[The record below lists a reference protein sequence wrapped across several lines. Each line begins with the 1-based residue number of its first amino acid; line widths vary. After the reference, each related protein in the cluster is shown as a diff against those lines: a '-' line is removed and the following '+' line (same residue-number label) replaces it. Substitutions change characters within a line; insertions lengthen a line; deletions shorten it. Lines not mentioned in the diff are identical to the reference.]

1 MFKNLKVRAKLVI
14 LLLLVGMLPAFGI
27 FGAFQ
32 KESKHIEESFLKAY
46 EGSASSLMDII
57 DRNLYERYGDVQA
70 FGYNT
75 AAYDPNNWK
84 NPTATNPLV
93 VAMNNYAVAYGF
105 YSLMLLVAPDGTLLA
120 VNDKS
125 PKGESIL
132 TSGLYGKNFK
142 DELWFKDAITGNY
155 LVGPTGLTGTVV
167 GDAQVNKLVKDIYKN
182 DGYVIP
188 FSAQVKDTTG
198 NLVGVWVNFADF
210 SLVEAIIGEIRN
222 RIIDNG
228 MQNPDLMLFDKTGL
242 QLVDYDPANLDD
254 KGNLKRDFE
263 STIFKTNFIDLG
275 VQAAKLGSE
284 GKTGHTFENNP
295 DFNTDTI
302 FIHASSK
309 GAYGYPGLGWILLV
323 GVSPEDA
330 FVDINQAEHFMLW
343 AQIVAAGLCLLV
355 ALYIGRVAVRPL
367 QNATRVMGELTA
379 GNLEVEITGQDQK
392 DEFGDVSR
400 SLVVFKDSMIQTR
413 QMAADQ
419 EVMKVAAEQER
430 REGMLKLADDFDG
443 RTRDVVSAL
452 AEAATSMRSSAEQMN
467 VASQQTAHAS
477 TIVASAA
484 NEADANVQ
492 TVAAAAEELSAS
504 SQEIAKQVSS
514 VAHKT
519 SQASEEATNTSKAV
533 SELNGYAQSVGEV
546 VDAIR
551 DIADQTNLLALNAT
565 IEAAR
570 AGEAGKGFAVVA
582 DEVKKLAIETGRK
595 TDEINDRVIKIQEA
609 IRNSVDAVNRI
620 ITNVQQIDEAAGTV
634 SAAVEEQTAATAEIG
649 RNVNEASTGTQQVS
663 QTIQEVSRNASETGQ
678 SATGMLKTAEEL
690 SQISAEL
697 STQINSFLTEVRA
710 G

>member
-1 MFKNLKVRAKLVI
+1 MFKNLKVRVKLVI
-14 LLLLVGMLPAFGI
+14 LLLLIGMLPAFGI
-27 FGAFQ
+27 FEAFQ
-32 KESKHIEESFLKAY
+32 YQGKNIKESFLTSY
-46 EGSASSLMDII
+46 EGSAINLMDII

-75 AAYDPNNWK
+75 AAYDSNNWK

-105 YSLMLLVAPDGTLLA
+105 YSLMLLVAPDGSLLA

-125 PKGESIL
+125 PKGEPIV
-132 TSGLYGKNFK
+132 TAGLYAHNYK
-142 DELWFKDAITGNY
+142 DEPWFKDAIAEKY

-167 GDAQVNKLVKDIYKN
+167 GSAQLNKMVADVYKN
-182 DGYVIP
+182 DGFVIP
-188 FSAQVKDTTG
+188 FSAQVKDTSG

-210 SLVEAIIGEIRN
+210 SFIDTIIGDARN
-222 RIIDNG
+222 ELIAAG
-228 MQNPDLMLFDKTGL
+228 MNDPDLMIFDKTGL
-242 QLVDYDPANLDD
+242 QLVDYDPQNLDE
-254 KGNLKRDFE
+254 KGVLKHDFE
-263 STIFKTNFIDLG
+263 SIIFKKNFVDLG
-275 VQAAKLGSE
+275 VQAAKLAIE
-284 GKTGHTFENNP
+284 GKSGHTVEINP
-295 DFNTDTI
+295 DSNAESI
-302 FIHASSK
+302 FLYTPSK

-323 GVSPEDA
+323 GLDEKSVFTDFDQTE
-330 FVDINQAEHFMLW
+330 NFMLW
-343 AQIVAAGLCLLV
+343 AQIIAAGLCLMI
-355 ALYIGRVAVRPL
+355 ALYIGGVAVRPL
-367 QNATRVMGELTA
+367 QKVTGVMGELTA
-379 GNLEVEITGQDQK
+379 GNLDVEITGQNQK
-392 DEFGDVSR
+392 DEFGYVSR
-400 SLVVFKDSMIQTR
+400 SLVVFKDSMIKTR

-443 RTRDVVSAL
+443 RTKDVVSAL
-452 AEAATSMRSSAEQMN
+452 AEAATSMRTSAEQMN

-533 SELNGYAQSVGEV
+533 SELNDYAQSVGEV

-595 TDEINDRVIKIQEA
+595 TDEINDRVIKIQDA

-678 SATGMLKTAEEL
+678 SAVGMLKTAEEL
-690 SQISAEL
+690 AQISAEL
-697 STQINSFLTEVRA
+697 STQINNFLTEVRA